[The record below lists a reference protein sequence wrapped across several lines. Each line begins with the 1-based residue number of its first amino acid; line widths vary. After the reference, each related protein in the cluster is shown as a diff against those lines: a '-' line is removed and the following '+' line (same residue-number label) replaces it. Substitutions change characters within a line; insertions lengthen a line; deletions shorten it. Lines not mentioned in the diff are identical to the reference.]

1 MAQIEN
7 IASKWEPSTWTGFN
21 SLRFDDNF
29 LRHGLYAGLLPAYL
43 TQYNGNTRSDVLR
56 AAQLASV
63 LGPAALRAGKTTF
76 TLEAL
81 AAANGFG
88 AHETHDAL
96 GDVRATT
103 HMLRTIA
110 TRAPST
116 WELLSRLAD
125 KNAVFQLLRKSEFVL
140 VVEHFGTVIARPV
153 IPVCPNPGYETEWL
167 GIDVTADP
175 ASLLCLPPE
184 LRISGRSG
192 STAMP
197 GTCSPCKPRLRTGS
211 RLRSASSWSRPQ
223 LPGRPRIGMR
233 GITYCGACRAVEA
246 TIA

>member
-1 MAQIEN
+1 LGRSAAARRARSQATAASIAGGYRSPFAHRSLATHGRSIDEILSSSLSHYDLMAQIEN

-29 LRHGLYAGLLPAYL
+29 LRHDLYAGLRPTYL

-125 KNAVFQLLRKSEFVL
+125 KNAVFQLLREGEFVL
-140 VVEHFGTVIARPV
+140 AVEHFGTVIARPV
-153 IPVCPNPGYETEWL
+153 IPVCPNPGYET
-167 GIDVTADP
+167 DR
-175 ASLLCLPPE
+175 C
-184 LRISGRSG
+184 
-192 STAMP
+192 
-197 GTCSPCKPRLRTGS
+197 RL
-211 RLRSASSWSRPQ
+211 
-223 LPGRPRIGMR
+223 
-233 GITYCGACRAVEA
+233 
-246 TIA
+246 